1 MDRAEL
7 TGLAKGL
14 SAYLVGLRCAL
25 STRSVL
31 MLLEERLLAA
41 AVVAVV
47 AHLPLLLA
55 VADVA
60 AARIQAAPMP
70 GRFLAAAMALQAAA
84 VPEVAAAQHPSA
96 VMAP

>member
-1 MDRAEL
+1 MDRAEV
-7 TGLAKGL
+7 TGQAEGL

-25 STRSVL
+25 STRSVS

-47 AHLPLLLA
+47 AHISLLRA
-55 VADVA
+55 VADAA

-70 GRFLAAAMALQAAA
+70 GRFLAAAMAPQAVA
-84 VPEVAAAQHPSA
+84 VSEEAAAQHLSA
-96 VMAP
+96 AMAA